1 MKNAYSIDM
10 LVQKKKK
17 HPREVGTKAITK
29 NNENKAQDYCH
40 YNQQITFENLMQPML
55 TGSI

>member
-10 LVQKKKK
+10 LVQKK

-40 YNQQITFENLMQPML
+40 YN
-55 TGSI
+55 

>member
-10 LVQKKKK
+10 LVQKKK

-40 YNQQITFENLMQPML
+40 YN
-55 TGSI
+55 